1 MLIAGF
7 MPTSFVDWRGKV
19 VSTIFTYGCNF
30 RCPFCHNYTLVTEK
44 VDKFLSEEEII
55 EKIEDIKDWIDGICI
70 TGGEPTI
77 HADLTEFIKE
87 LRKIKPVKLDSN
99 GSHPEVLREA
109 IRYVDYVAM
118 DVKAPKALYD
128 KLSGVKVNID
138 TIEESIELIKRHAK
152 DYEFRTTAVPILKFE
167 DFLEIAQWLKGAKR
181 YVIQQYSTAGGTLDR
196 TFSKLKP
203 MEKNDLSSIC
213 SQISEYFDECIIANI

>member
-19 VSTIFTYGCNF
+19 VSTKFTYGCNF

-44 VDKFLSEEEII
+44 VDKFIDKEEII
-55 EKIEDIKDWIDGICI
+55 ERVEDIKEWIDGICI

-77 HADLTEFIKE
+77 HGDLPEFIKE

-99 GSHPEVLREA
+99 GSNPEVLREA
-109 IRYVDYVAM
+109 IKYVDYVAM
-118 DVKAPKALYD
+118 DIKAPKALYD
-128 KLSGVKVNID
+128 KLSGVKVDINAIN
-138 TIEESIELIKRHAK
+138 ESINIIKRYAK

-167 DFLEIAQWLKGAKR
+167 DFLEIARWLKRAKR
-181 YVIQQYSTAGGTLDR
+181 YVIQQYSTLGGTLNSE
-196 TFSKLKP
+196 FSKLPSLKP
-203 MEKNDLSSIC
+203 EVLKDIC
-213 SQISEYFDECIIANI
+213 KEIKGNFQECLVANI

>member
-55 EKIEDIKDWIDGICI
+55 GKIEDIKDWIDGICI

-77 HADLTEFIKE
+77 HGDLPEFIKE

-99 GSHPEVLREA
+99 GSNPEILREA
-109 IRYVDYVAM
+109 IKYVDYVAM
-118 DVKAPKALYD
+118 DVKAPKNLYN

-138 TIEESIELIKRHAK
+138 AIEESIELIKKQK
-152 DYEFRTTAVPILKFE
+152 DYEFRTTAVPILKFG
-167 DFLEIAQWLKGAKR
+167 DFLEIAQWIKGAKR
-181 YVIQQYSTAGGTLDR
+181 YVIQQYSTLGGTLNPE
-196 TFSKLKP
+196 FSQMQSLKP
-203 MEKNDLSSIC
+203 EILNKIC
-213 SQISEYFDECIIANI
+213 EAIKGNFQECYVANI